1 MNGSGKAPQPSFA
14 GGGRLVSLLAGL
26 VVLTVVTAGCGNG
39 SAELPTRAPGG
50 GAPAE
55 VVNGK
60 ELAGQSCSA
69 CHGNDF
75 KGVSGLGTSFH
86 DNSFIQGIAD
96 DELVAFIKEG
106 RANDAPDNESGI
118 AMPPYGGNTNL
129 TDDDLSDIVAFLRTL
144 Q

>member
-26 VVLTVVTAGCGNG
+26 VVLAFVAAGCGNG

-55 VVNGK
+55 VVNGE

-69 CHGNDF
+69 CHGDF
-75 KGVSGLGTSFH
+75 SGQVETSACVACHPADGYPDSGLFALHG
-86 DNSFIQGIAD
+86 GL
-96 DELVAFIKEG
+96 E
-106 RANDAPDNESGI
+106 APNGDYCGYCHTGVGAENHSWTGVK
-118 AMPPYGGNTNL
+118 AL
-129 TDDDLSDIVAFLRTL
+129 FD
-144 Q
+144 